1 MSDNHTIKHLSFV
14 KRPIP
19 IPPDYRPIYKIAQ
32 IAMILGFCCHGGK
45 GSLLKL
51 HLFSWA
57 LKTPENGDKLTLWV
71 QSNFSSDFMV
81 WGIEPTLNRGL
92 QYAISEGICTKNNGK
107 FELTSKGQSFLNI
120 MNADNELFEKERD
133 LLKSIGKKISD
144 AKIVELSKKWKLFYV
159 EN

>member
-1 MSDNHTIKHLSFV
+1 MNNNTIKNLSFV

-32 IAMILGFCCHGGK
+32 IAMILGFCCHAEK

-57 LKTPENGDKLTLWV
+57 LKTYENGYKLTTWV

-92 QYAISEGICTKNNGK
+92 QYAISEGICNKNNGK
-107 FELTSKGQSFLNI
+107 FELTFKGQSFLDTI
-120 MNADNELFEKERD
+120 NADNDLFENEKTFF
-133 LLKSIGKKISD
+133 KSIGKKISD